1 MREAVSGQ
9 LAAANALTGTLR
21 WVGIGV
27 LVGMCSMPTYCNL
40 PMHALH
46 PGVASSPLQQ
56 QIANVSSSTHPLRW
70 DFLVFFLF
78 WLFFFHLVFK
88 VCFQFCNWGNIF
100 HAKQPAITNS
110 V

>member
-1 MREAVSGQ
+1 MRVVREAVSGQ

-70 DFLVFFLF
+70 DFLVFFCF
-78 WLFFFHLVFK
+78 GWFFFTLFLKFVFSS
-88 VCFQFCNWGNIF
+88 VIGEIF
-100 HAKQPAITNS
+100 SMLSSLQ
-110 V
+110 